1 MAEALLITRNDVVKF
16 TAMNGNVDTD
26 NFIQYVKIAQDIHIQ
41 NYLGTDLLEKLK
53 AEIILAA
60 SGIPTSI
67 SLSESGT
74 GYTTNTNMTTGAITG
89 NGNGLV
95 VDITEIGGIVDTV
108 SIGEFSGT
116 GYKVGDTLV
125 IDGGNHDAEITIG
138 EIYTIPTDYNN
149 LLVTYIKPML
159 IHWAMVEY
167 LPFAAYTIANK
178 GVYKHNSENSTN
190 VEKNEIDFLIEKERS
205 IAQHYTERFIEH
217 ISFNTDKFPE
227 YNSNSN
233 GDMYP
238 DTNNNYTGW
247 YL

>member
-1 MAEALLITRNDVVKF
+1 
-16 TAMNGNVDTD
+16 MNGNVDTD

-53 AEIILAA
+53 SEIILAA
-60 SGIPTSI
+60 SGIPTAITI
-67 SLSESGT
+67 SNQGT
-74 GYTTNTNMTTGAITG
+74 GYTTGTAINTTSATGTGLKLNITAAG
-89 NGNGLV
+89 GL
-95 VDITEIGGIVDTV
+95 ITAATINTA
-108 SIGEFSGT
+108 GT
-116 GYKVGDTLV
+116 GYTVGSTATV
-125 IDGGNHDAEITIG
+125 TGGTNGAVTISS
-138 EIYTIPTDYNN
+138 IYTIPTDYNN
-149 LLVTYIKPML
+149 LLVNYVKQML

-178 GVYKHNSENSTN
+178 GVYKHNSENATN
-190 VEKNEIDFLIEKERS
+190 VEKVEIDFLIEKERS
-205 IAQHYTERFIEH
+205 IAQHYTERFIDY
-217 ISFNTDKFPE
+217 ISFNNDLFPE

>member
-1 MAEALLITRNDVVKF
+1 MAEALLITRQDVVKF

-53 AEIILAA
+53 SEIILAA
-60 SGIPTSI
+60 SGIPTAITI
-67 SLSESGT
+67 SNQGT
-74 GYTTNTNMTTGAITG
+74 GYTTGTAINTTSATGTGLKLNITAAG
-89 NGNGLV
+89 GL
-95 VDITEIGGIVDTV
+95 ITAATINTA
-108 SIGEFSGT
+108 GT
-116 GYKVGDTLV
+116 GYTVGSTATV
-125 IDGGNHDAEITIG
+125 TGGTNGAVTISS
-138 EIYTIPTDYNN
+138 IYTIPTDYNN
-149 LLVTYIKPML
+149 LLVNYVKQML

-178 GVYKHNSENSTN
+178 GVYKHNSENATN
-190 VEKNEIDFLIEKERS
+190 VEKVEIDFLIEKERS
-205 IAQHYTERFIEH
+205 IAQHYTERFIDY
-217 ISFNTDKFPE
+217 ISFNNDLFPE

>member
-1 MAEALLITRNDVVKF
+1 MAEALLITRQDVVKF

-53 AEIILAA
+53 SEIILAA
-60 SGIPTSI
+60 SGIPTAISI
-67 SLSESGT
+67 TNPGT
-74 GYTTNTNMTTGAITG
+74 GYTTATGVTTNGGAITLTLDITAVG
-89 NGNGLV
+89 GLV
-95 VDITEIGGIVDTV
+95 TVADINTAGTGIK
-108 SIGEFSGT
+108 IGET
-116 GYKVGDTLV
+116 VI
-125 IDGGNHDAEITIG
+125 IDGGNNDAEIFIDS
-138 EIYTIPTDYNN
+138 IYTIPTDYNN

-178 GVYKHNSENSTN
+178 GVYKHNSENATN
-190 VEKNEIDFLIEKERS
+190 VEKVEIDFLIEKERS
-205 IAQHYTERFIEH
+205 IAQHYTERFIDY
-217 ISFNTDKFPE
+217 ISFNNDLFPE

>member
-1 MAEALLITRNDVVKF
+1 MAEALLITRQDVVKF

-41 NYLGTDLLEKLK
+41 NFLGTDLLQKLQS
-53 AEIILAA
+53 EIILSKSGVPATISIVNGGTNYVDEDNVPTIDGTGTGLTVDILQS
-60 SGIPTSI
+60 SGIITDVT
-67 SLSESGT
+67 LNEAGSGYLV
-74 GYTTNTNMTTGAITG
+74 GDVLRVDQ
-89 NGNGLV
+89 NGNG
-95 VDITEIGGIVDTV
+95 
-108 SIGEFSGT
+108 
-116 GYKVGDTLV
+116 
-125 IDGGNHDAEITIG
+125 DAEISIDTL
-138 EIYTIPTDYNN
+138 YSIPTDYNN
-149 LLVTYIKPML
+149 LLVTYVKPML

-178 GVYKHNSENSTN
+178 GVYKHNSENATN
-190 VEKNEIDFLIEKERS
+190 VEKVEIDFLIEKERS

-217 ISFNTDKFPE
+217 ISFNNDKFPE

-238 DTNNNYTGW
+238 DTNNNYQGW

>member
-1 MAEALLITRNDVVKF
+1 MAEALLITRQDVVKF

-53 AEIILAA
+53 SEIILAA
-60 SGIPTSI
+60 SGIPTAITVSNQ
-67 SLSESGT
+67 GT
-74 GYTTNTNMTTGAITG
+74 GYTTGTAINTTSATGTGLKLNITAAG
-89 NGNGLV
+89 GL
-95 VDITEIGGIVDTV
+95 ITAATINTA
-108 SIGEFSGT
+108 GT
-116 GYKVGDTLV
+116 GYTVGSTAT
-125 IDGGNHDAEITIG
+125 ITGGTNGAVTISS
-138 EIYTIPTDYNN
+138 IYTIPTNYNN
-149 LLVTYIKPML
+149 LLVTYVKPML

-178 GVYKHNSENSTN
+178 GVYKHNSENATN
-190 VEKNEIDFLIEKERS
+190 VEKAEIDFLIEKERS
-205 IAQHYTERFIEH
+205 IAQHYTERFIDY
-217 ISFNTDKFPE
+217 IAFNNDLFPE